1 MKINISVDIKQSL
14 ESSSLCNCQ
23 FKKIYIYILM
33 TIGGVTEFNLDCIL
47 FVFLQWVYDV
57 KMQALAFMCIG
68 FFVDVGFV
76 PYMGL
81 VKVFSGTS
89 WTF

>member
-1 MKINISVDIKQSL
+1 M
-14 ESSSLCNCQ
+14 
-23 FKKIYIYILM
+23 
-33 TIGGVTEFNLDCIL
+33 TEFNLDCIL